1 MTTFFSFTRRSFVRA
16 AASATLALVAAP
28 ALFAGLAGEARA
40 ANLPEKIRIGT
51 EGLYAP
57 FSYIEGGTLTGFDVE
72 VVRAAAEKLGIAVE
86 FTTAPWDSLVAGL
99 DAGRFD
105 AVFNQ
110 VVPTEARRA
119 KYAFTKSYMVE
130 RGVLVVRTD
139 NASIASFDNLSGK
152 RAAGVLTANWTD
164 LVREKGATLVPVKEG
179 SLAFQ
184 LVASRRADATVN
196 SEIAFVDYMKTHRNA
211 PLKAVAHTTEG
222 AQAAGLFRRKDA
234 ELVAAFSRAI
244 EELKADGT
252 LLRLSVKFLGVDAT
266 PGI

>member
-1 MTTFFSFTRRSFVRA
+1 MTTSNTLSRRTFGRA
-16 AASATLALVAAP
+16 AAALLAFAAVP
-28 ALFAGLAGEARA
+28 ALFWGATGEARA
-40 ANLPEKIRIGT
+40 ANLPESIRVGT

-57 FSYIEGGTLTGFDVE
+57 FSHIEGGKLTGFDVE
-72 VVRAAAEKLGIAVE
+72 VARAAAAKLGIAIE
-86 FTTAPWDSLVAGL
+86 FTTAPWDSLIAGL

-110 VVPTEARRA
+110 VVPTEPRRA
-119 KYAFTKSYMVE
+119 KYALTKSYMVE

-139 NASIASFDNLSGK
+139 NVGIVSFDNLFGK

-196 SEIAFVDYMKTHRNA
+196 SEIAFVDYMKTHGKA
-211 PLKAVAHTTEG
+211 PLKAVARTTEG
-222 AQAAGLFRRKDA
+222 SEAAGLFRKKDA
-234 ELVAAFSRAI
+234 ELAAAFSRAI

-252 LLRLSVKFLGVDAT
+252 LAKLSVKFLGVDAT